1 MVMLNTEDRYW
12 RRGFTLIELLVV
24 FAIIGILA
32 AILLPVLTR
41 PKANA
46 QRTACINN
54 VRQIDAATR
63 MYADDHGDAI
73 VLPTG
78 IAFYSEW
85 YSYNYALKSYL
96 NLESTNAPSEKVFAC
111 PADTFIYVD
120 TSGRRPP
127 WMGVR
132 VNEGFCRSAWTG
144 YSSYAFNGGNR
155 LDPGESPLLADPGI
169 AGVPLASIKN
179 PAKTLLILEAAART
193 PFSWHRPE
201 VDGRGHYRLDDSM
214 NVLGFVDGHV
224 NWCKMYWNGRLAACM
239 YDPPAGYDYK
249 WSGN

>member
-1 MVMLNTEDRYW
+1 MLTAMLNTEGRNP
-12 RRGFTLIELLVV
+12 RQGLTLIEVLVV
-24 FAIIGILA
+24 IAIIGILA
-32 AILLPVLTR
+32 AMLLPVLTR
-41 PKANA
+41 PKASA
-46 QRTACINN
+46 QRAACISN
-54 VRQIDAATR
+54 VRQIEAATR
-63 MYADDHGDAI
+63 MYADEHGDAV
-73 VLPTG
+73 VLQTRYAG
-78 IAFYSEW
+78 YSEW

-96 NLESTNAPSEKVFAC
+96 NLASTNAPTEKVFAC
-111 PADTFIYVD
+111 PADNYC
-120 TSGRRPP
+120 
-127 WMGVR
+127 
-132 VNEGFCRSAWTG
+132 CRDEWTG
-144 YSSYAFNGGNR
+144 YSSYAYNGGNR